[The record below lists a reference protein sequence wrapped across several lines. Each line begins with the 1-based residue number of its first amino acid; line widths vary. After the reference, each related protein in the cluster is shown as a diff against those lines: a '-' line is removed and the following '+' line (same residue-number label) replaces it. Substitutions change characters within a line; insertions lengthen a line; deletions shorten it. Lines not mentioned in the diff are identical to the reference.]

1 MNRAKIAEQ
10 YFLNGFAC
18 SQAVAMAFNDVVD
31 VDIKTLEKISLP
43 FGGGLGRLRLTCGA
57 ISGMAMIIGA
67 LFTNDK
73 PENKMEVYGITQQL
87 ALEFEKEYGTI
98 ICKDLLEIAHLKV
111 EIAGKPEERNDQY
124 YEKRPCARIVYVA
137 ADILEKYLIEMGII
151 KE

>member
-31 VDIKTLEKISLP
+31 VDIKTLEKIALP

-73 PENKMEVYGITQQL
+73 PENKMEVYSITQQL

-124 YEKRPCARIVYVA
+124 YAKRPCARIVYVA
-137 ADILEKYLIEMGII
+137 ADILEKYLIDRGII